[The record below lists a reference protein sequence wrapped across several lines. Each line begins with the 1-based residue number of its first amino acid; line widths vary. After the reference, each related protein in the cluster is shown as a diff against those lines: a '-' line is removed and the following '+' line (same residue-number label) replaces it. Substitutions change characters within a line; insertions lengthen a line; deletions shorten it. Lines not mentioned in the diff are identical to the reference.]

1 MILFMKY
8 ITDEIQEMA
17 MRENFGITSNAVN
30 DEE

>member
-17 MRENFGITSNAVN
+17 MHEDFGIASNAVN